1 VFDRL
6 ADFVVRRRL
15 WIVIVTGLFFVAA
28 GAIGGGVAERL
39 SSGGFE
45 DPNAE
50 STEAEEVLRDEFGTQ
65 TPNVIL
71 LVTAEEGSVDDPEVA
86 EAGAALT
93 GELAQQEGVEQVGSY
108 WSLQAPPL
116 KSKDGTK
123 ALVIGVI
130 EGSDDAISE
139 RMEEL
144 SPHFTRNEDG
154 IDVRVGGFAE
164 IYRQMST
171 TIEEDLVRAETIAL
185 PITMA
190 LLVVVFG
197 SVVAASLPL
206 LIGGLAI
213 VGTFLILTVLA
224 SMTQVSI
231 FALNLTTSMGLGLA
245 IDYSLFVVS
254 RYREELRNGL
264 EPHDAVKASVRTAGR
279 TVAFSGLTVALSL
292 GALMVFPLAFLRSF
306 AYAGIAVVLLAALAS
321 VVFLPAVL
329 ALLGRRVDSLRLW
342 RRREAHEG
350 EGFWHRIALTVMRR
364 PLVIA
369 TAVIVFLLVLG
380 APFLGVRWGQAD
392 DRALPEE
399 ASSHQVSQEIR
410 DGFDVNSANSLSV
423 VAPDA
428 DASEAEIDEYA
439 TTLSQTDGVF
449 AVQAATGTYAGG
461 RRVQPPDRSSVR
473 FMNEEGGTWLSV
485 IPAVEAF
492 SDAGEDF
499 ANDVRAAEAPWDVR
513 VTGPSAALV
522 DTKDSIF
529 SKVPLAGGLIAAATF
544 VLLFLMF
551 GSVLVPLKAIVLNM
565 LSLTATFGALVW
577 VFQDGN
583 LAGALDFTPT
593 GFLEVSTPIL
603 MFCIAFGLSMDYEV
617 FLLSRVKEEY
627 DHSGDNT
634 ASVALGLERTGRIVT
649 AAALLLSVVFVATAT
664 SGVSMIKMFG
674 IGLTLAVV
682 ADATLIRATL
692 VPAFM
697 RLAGRANWWAPGW
710 MRKIHDRFGISES
723 APATDP
729 APQGGVS

>member
-1 VFDRL
+1 MFDRL
-6 ADFVVRRRL
+6 AEFVVRRRL
-15 WIVIVTGLFFVAA
+15 WIVVATGFFFLAA
-28 GAIGGGVAERL
+28 GVLGGGVSERL

-50 STEAEEVLRDEFGTQ
+50 STEAEEVLRREFDTQ
-65 TPNVIL
+65 TPNVVL
-71 LVTAEEGSVDDPEVA
+71 LVTAEGGDVDDPAVA
-86 EAGAALT
+86 EEGLALT
-93 GELAQQEGVEQVGSY
+93 QELAAQEGVEQAGSY
-108 WSLQAPPL
+108 WSLQAPRL
-116 KSKDGTK
+116 KSKDRDQ

-130 EGSDDAISE
+130 EGDDDAIRE

-144 SPHFTRNEDG
+144 SPRFTREENG
-154 IDVRVGGFAE
+154 LKVQVGGFAE
-164 IYRQMST
+164 IYRQMAT
-171 TIEEDLVRAETIAL
+171 TIEEDLVRAETIAF
-185 PITMA
+185 PITMV

-197 SVVAASLPL
+197 SVVAAGLPL

-213 VGTFLILTVLA
+213 VGTFLILTILTT
-224 SMTQVSI
+224 MTQVSI
-231 FALNLTTSMGLGLA
+231 FALNLTTAMGLGLS

-254 RYREELRNGL
+254 RYREELRRGL
-264 EPHDAVKASVRTAGR
+264 EPHEAVKASVRTAGR

-292 GALMVFPLAFLRSF
+292 GALMVFPLSFLRSF
-306 AYAGIAVVLLAALAS
+306 AYAGIAVVLLASVAS

-329 ALLGRRVDSLRLW
+329 AMLGHRVDSLRLW
-342 RRREAHEG
+342 KRREAHDG
-350 EGFWHRIALTVMRR
+350 EGLWHRLAMTVMRR

-369 TAVIVFLLVLG
+369 SAVTLFLLVLG

-392 DRALPEE
+392 DRTLPEE
-399 ASSHQVSQEIR
+399 ASSHRVSQQIR

-428 DASEAEIDEYA
+428 GADEASTDEYA
-439 TTLSQTDGVF
+439 QSLSETEGVF
-449 AVQAATGTYAGG
+449 AVQAATGTYSQG
-461 RRVQPPDRSSVR
+461 RRVQPPDRSSAR
-473 FMNEEGGTWLSV
+473 FLNAEGGTWLSV

-492 SDAGEDF
+492 SDAGEEL
-499 ANDVRAAEAPWDVR
+499 ARDVRAAAAPWDVQ
-513 VTGPSAALV
+513 VTGPSAQLV

-529 SKVPLAGGLIAAATF
+529 ARVPLAGGLIAAATF

-583 LAGALDFTPT
+583 LSGVLDFQTT

-627 DHSGDNT
+627 DRTGDNT

-649 AAALLLSVVFVATAT
+649 AAALLLSVVFVATAA
-664 SGVSMIKMFG
+664 SGVSIIKMFG

-697 RLAGRANWWAPGW
+697 RLAGRANWWAPAW
-710 MRKIHDRFGISES
+710 MRRIHDRLGISEH
-723 APATDP
+723 APAVP
-729 APQGGVS
+729 AAQEGA

>member
-1 VFDRL
+1 MFDRL

-15 WIVIVTGLFFVAA
+15 WIVIGTALFFVAA

-39 SSGGFE
+39 SAGGFE
-45 DPNAE
+45 DPHAE
-50 STEAEEVLRDEFGTQ
+50 STRAEEVLRREFGTQ
-65 TPNVIL
+65 TPNVVL
-71 LVTAEEGSVDDPEVA
+71 LVTADGGDVDEPAVA
-86 EAGAALT
+86 EAGLALT
-93 GELAQQEGVEQVGSY
+93 EELARQDGVEEVGSY

-116 KSKDGTK
+116 KSNDGGQ
-123 ALVIGVI
+123 ALVVGVI
-130 EGSDDAISE
+130 EGSDDEVSE

-144 SPHFTRNEDG
+144 SPRFTRAGDG
-154 IDVRVGGFAE
+154 LDVRVGGFAE
-164 IYRQMST
+164 VYRQMST
-171 TIEEDLVRAETIAL
+171 TIEEDLVRAETIAI
-185 PITMA
+185 PITMV

-197 SVVAASLPL
+197 SVVAAGLPL

-213 VGTFLILTVLA
+213 VGTFLILTILA

-254 RYREELRNGL
+254 RYREELRGGL
-264 EPHDAVKASVRTAGR
+264 DPHEAVKASVRTAGR

-321 VVFLPAVL
+321 VVTLPAVL
-329 ALLGRRVDSLRLW
+329 ALLGHRVDSLRLW
-342 RRREAHEG
+342 KRKEAHEG
-350 EGFWHRIALTVMRR
+350 EGFWHRMAVTVMRR
-364 PLVIA
+364 PLVVA
-369 TAVIVFLLVLG
+369 SAVIAFLLVLG
-380 APFLGVRWGQAD
+380 APFLGVQWGQAD
-392 DRALPEE
+392 DRALPDE
-399 ASSHQVSQEIR
+399 ASSHRVSQEIR
-410 DGFDVNSANSLSV
+410 EAFDVNSANSLSV
-423 VAPDA
+423 VAPGAAAGED
-428 DASEAEIDEYA
+428 EIDDYA
-439 TTLSQTDGVF
+439 TALSRTEGVF
-449 AVQAATGTYAGG
+449 AVQAATGTYAEG
-461 RRVQPPDRSSVR
+461 RRVAPPDRFSAR
-473 FMNEEGGTWLSV
+473 FTNAEGGTWLSV
-485 IPAVEAF
+485 VPAVEAF
-492 SDAGEDF
+492 SDAGEEL
-499 ANDVRAAEAPWDVR
+499 ARAVRETPAPWDVQ

-529 SKVPLAGGLIAAATF
+529 AKVPLAGGLIAAATF

-583 LAGALDFTPT
+583 LSSLLDFTPT

-627 DHSGDNT
+627 DRTGDNT

-697 RLAGRANWWAPGW
+697 RLAGRANWWAPRW
-710 MRKIHDRFGISES
+710 MRRIHDRFGISEA
-723 APATDP
+723 APEGSTP
-729 APQGGVS
+729 

>member
-1 VFDRL
+1 MFERL

-15 WIVIVTGLFFVAA
+15 WIVIATGVFFLVA
-28 GAIGGGVAERL
+28 GAAGGGVADRL

-45 DPNAE
+45 DPDAE
-50 STEAEEVLRDEFGTQ
+50 STRAEEVLSSEFGTQ
-65 TPNVIL
+65 TPNVVL
-71 LVTAEEGSVDDPEVA
+71 LVTAEAGSVDDPEVA
-86 EAGAALT
+86 RTGTALT
-93 GELAQQEGVEQVGSY
+93 QELAQQEGVEQAASY
-108 WSLQAPPL
+108 WTLKAPPL
-116 KSKDGTK
+116 KSRDSSQ

-144 SPHFTRNEDG
+144 SPRFTRDGDG
-154 IDVRVGGFAE
+154 IDVAVGGFAE
-164 IYRQMST
+164 VYRQMST
-171 TIEEDLVRAETIAL
+171 TIEEDLVRAESIAL
-185 PITMA
+185 PIT
-190 LLVVVFG
+190 LLLCVFVFG

-213 VGTFLILTVLA
+213 VGTFLILSILA

-254 RYREELRNGL
+254 RYREELRKGL
-264 EPHDAVKASVRTAGR
+264 APHDAVKVSVRTAGR

-329 ALLGRRVDSLRLW
+329 ALLGHRVDSLRLW
-342 RRREAHEG
+342 HRKETHDG
-350 EGFWHRIALTVMRR
+350 EGFWHDLAMTVMRR
-364 PLVIA
+364 PLIIA
-369 TAVIVFLLVLG
+369 SAVIVFLLVLG
-380 APFLGVRWGQAD
+380 APFLGVQWGQAD
-392 DRALPEE
+392 DRALPTE
-399 ASSHQVSQEIR
+399 ATSHQVSQQIR

-423 VAPDA
+423 VAPGA
-428 DASEAEIDEYA
+428 DASPDEIATYA
-439 TTLSQTDGVF
+439 AALSETDGVF
-449 AVQAATGTYAGG
+449 AVQASTGTYVGG
-461 RRVQPPDRSSVR
+461 REFQGPDRSSVR
-473 FMNEEGGTWLSV
+473 FTNDEGGTWLSV

-492 SDAGEDF
+492 SDAGEEF
-499 ANDVRAAEAPWDVR
+499 ARDVRAVPAPWDVQ
-513 VTGPSAALV
+513 VTGPSASLV

-529 SKVPLAGGLIAAATF
+529 SKVPLAGALIAAATF

-583 LAGALDFTPT
+583 LSGVLDFTPT

-664 SGVSMIKMFG
+664 SGVTMIKMFG

-697 RLAGRANWWAPGW
+697 RLAGRANWWAPRW
-710 MRKIHDRFGISES
+710 MRRIHDRFGIGENVAS
-723 APATDP
+723 DVP

>member
-1 VFDRL
+1 MFDRL
-6 ADFVVRRRL
+6 AEFVVRRRL
-15 WIVIVTGLFFVAA
+15 WVVVVTGLFFLAA
-28 GAIGGGVAERL
+28 GAIGGGVADRL
-39 SSGGFE
+39 SAGGFE

-50 STEAEEVLRDEFGTQ
+50 STEAEAILRDEFGTQ
-65 TPNVIL
+65 TPNVVL
-71 LVTAEEGSVDDPEVA
+71 LVTAEGGSVDDLAVA
-86 EAGAALT
+86 RAGAALT
-93 GELAQQEGVEQVGSY
+93 EELAGQDGVEQAGSY
-108 WSLQAPPL
+108 WSLKAPPL
-116 KSKDGTK
+116 KSKDGDQ

-130 EGSDDAISE
+130 EGSDDDVKE

-144 SPHFTRNEDG
+144 SPLFTRSTAGLAVE
-154 IDVRVGGFAE
+154 VGGFAE
-164 IYRQMST
+164 VYRQMST
-171 TIEEDLVRAETIAL
+171 TIEEDLVTAETIAF
-185 PITMA
+185 PITMV

-197 SVVAASLPL
+197 SVVAAGLPL

-213 VGTFLILTVLA
+213 VGTFLILTILT

-254 RYREELRNGL
+254 RYREELRKGL
-264 EPHDAVKASVRTAGR
+264 EPLEAVKASVRTAGR

-329 ALLGRRVDSLRLW
+329 ALLGHRVDSLRLW

-350 EGFWHRIALTVMRR
+350 EGFWHRIAVTVMRR
-364 PLVIA
+364 PLPIA

-380 APFLGVRWGQAD
+380 APFLGVQWGQAD

-399 ASSHQVSQEIR
+399 ASSHRVSQAIR
-410 DGFDVNSANSLSV
+410 ENFDVNSANSLSV
-423 VAPDA
+423 VAPHSGA
-428 DASEAEIDEYA
+428 TEGEIDEYA

-449 AVQAATGTYAGG
+449 AVQAATGTYAQG
-461 RRVQPPDRSSVR
+461 RRVAPPDPSSAR
-473 FMNEEGGTWLSV
+473 FTNAGDGTWLSV

-499 ANDVRAAEAPWDVR
+499 ARDVRAAQAPWDVQ

-583 LAGALDFTPT
+583 LSGTFDFTPT

-627 DHSGDNT
+627 DLTGDNT

-674 IGLTLAVV
+674 IGLTLAVI

-710 MRKIHDRFGISES
+710 MRKIHDRFGISEH
-723 APATDP
+723 APAAP
-729 APQGGVS
+729 AAPQEGM

>member
-1 VFDRL
+1 VFESL

-15 WIVIVTGLFFVAA
+15 WIVVATGVFFLVA
-28 GAIGGGVAERL
+28 GAVGGGVAERL
-39 SSGGFE
+39 STGGFE
-45 DPNAE
+45 DPDAE
-50 STEAEEVLRDEFGTQ
+50 STRAEEILETEFGTR
-65 TPNVIL
+65 TPNVVL
-71 LVTAEEGSVDDPEVA
+71 LVTAEDGTVDDPA
-86 EAGAALT
+86 TASAGAALT
-93 GELAQQEGVEQVGSY
+93 EELASQDGVTQVASY
-108 WSLQAPPL
+108 WSMQAPPL
-116 KSKDGTK
+116 KSKDSTQ
-123 ALVIGVI
+123 ALVLGVI
-130 EGSDDAISE
+130 EGSDDAVGE

-144 SPHFTRNEDG
+144 SPKFTRDGDG
-154 IDVRVGGFAE
+154 IEVAVGGFAE
-164 IYRQMST
+164 VYRQMST

-185 PITMA
+185 PITMI

-197 SVVAASLPL
+197 SVVAAGLPL

-224 SMTQVSI
+224 SLTQVSI

-254 RYREELRNGL
+254 RYREELRGGL

-292 GALMVFPLAFLRSF
+292 GALLVFPLSFLRSF

-329 ALLGRRVDSLRLW
+329 ALLGHRVDSLRLW
-342 RRREAHEG
+342 RRKEAHEG
-350 EGFWHRIALTVMRR
+350 EGFWHGVAMTVMRR
-364 PLVIA
+364 PLIVA
-369 TAVIVFLLVLG
+369 TAVIAFLAVLG
-380 APFLGVRWGQAD
+380 APFFGVKWGQAD
-392 DRALPEE
+392 DRSLPAE
-399 ASSHQVSQEIR
+399 ATSHRVSQQIR
-410 DGFDVNSANSLSV
+410 ESFDVNSANALSV
-423 VAPDA
+423 VAPRA
-428 DASEAEIDEYA
+428 DAEPEEISAYASSLSEA
-439 TTLSQTDGVF
+439 DGVF
-449 AVQAATGTYAGG
+449 AVQALTGTYAGG
-461 RRVQPPDRSSVR
+461 RRVQGPDELSRR
-473 FMNEEGGTWLSV
+473 YANAEGGTWLSV

-499 ANDVRAAEAPWDVR
+499 AHDVRAVPAPWDVQ
-513 VTGPSAALV
+513 VTGPSASLV
-522 DTKDSIF
+522 DTQESIF

-551 GSVLVPLKAIVLNM
+551 GSVLVPLKAIVLNV
-565 LSLTATFGALVW
+565 LSLSATFGALVW

-583 LAGALDFTPT
+583 LSGVLDFTPT

-627 DHSGDNT
+627 DRSGDNT
-634 ASVALGLERTGRIVT
+634 SSVALGLERTGRIVT
-649 AAALLLSVVFVATAT
+649 AAALLLSIVFVATAT
-664 SGVSMIKMFG
+664 SGVSIIKMFG

-697 RLAGRANWWAPGW
+697 RLAGRANWWAPAW
-710 MRKIHDRFGISES
+710 MRRIHDRFGISEG
-723 APATDP
+723 APAE
-729 APQGGVS
+729 AAHQGGVS

>member
-6 ADFVVRRRL
+6 AEFVVKRRR
-15 WIVIVTGLFFVAA
+15 WIVVVTGLFFLAA
-28 GAIGGGVAERL
+28 GAIGGGVSERL

-45 DPNAE
+45 DPDAE
-50 STEAEEVLRDEFGTQ
+50 STVAEEVLRGEFGTQ

-71 LVTAEEGSVDDPEVA
+71 LVTAESGSVDDDAVA
-86 EAGAALT
+86 REGLALT
-93 GELAQQEGVEQVGSY
+93 EELAREEGVEQAGSY

-116 KSKDGTK
+116 QSNDGDQ
-123 ALVIGVI
+123 ALVVGVI
-130 EGSDDAISE
+130 KGDDDAIRE

-144 SPHFTRNEDG
+144 SPRFTRDG
-154 IDVRVGGFAE
+154 ETIDVEVGGFAE
-164 IYRQMST
+164 IYRQMAT

-185 PITMA
+185 PITLV

-197 SVVAASLPL
+197 SGVAASLPL

-213 VGTFLILTVLA
+213 VGTFLILTVLT

-254 RYREELRNGL
+254 RYREELRRGL
-264 EPHDAVKASVRTAGR
+264 EPHDAVKVSVRTAGR

-329 ALLGRRVDSLRLW
+329 AMLGHRVDSLRLW
-342 RRREAHEG
+342 KRHEAHDG
-350 EGFWHRIALTVMRR
+350 EGFWHRMAMTVMRR

-369 TAVIVFLLVLG
+369 SAVIVFLLVLG
-380 APFLGVRWGQAD
+380 APFLGVQWGQAD
-392 DRALPEE
+392 DRALPDD
-399 ASSHQVSQEIR
+399 ATSHLVSQQIR

-423 VAPDA
+423 VAPAA
-428 DASEAEIDEYA
+428 DASEAEIDGYA
-439 TTLSQTDGVF
+439 TALSETKGVF
-449 AVQAATGTYAGG
+449 AVQAATGTYSEG
-461 RRVQPPDRSSVR
+461 RLVQPPDRTSER
-473 FMNEEGGTWLSV
+473 FTNEDGGTWLSV

-492 SDAGEDF
+492 SDAGEEF
-499 ANDVRAAEAPWDVR
+499 ARDVRATAAPWDVQ

-529 SKVPLAGGLIAAATF
+529 SKVPLAGALIAAATF

-551 GSVLVPLKAIVLNM
+551 GSVLVPLKAIALNM

-583 LAGALDFTPT
+583 LSGALDFTAT

-627 DHSGDNT
+627 DRSGDNT

-723 APATDP
+723 APGSEP

>member
-1 VFDRL
+1 MFEGL

-15 WIVIVTGLFFVAA
+15 WIVAVTGVFFLVA
-28 GAIGGGVAERL
+28 GAVGGGVADRL
-39 SSGGFE
+39 STGGFE

-50 STEAEEVLRDEFGTQ
+50 STEAEEILKTEFGTQ
-65 TPNVIL
+65 TPNVVL
-71 LVTAEEGSVDDPEVA
+71 LVSAEEGTVDDPEVA

-93 GELAQQEGVEQVGSY
+93 EELAAQEGVSQVASY
-108 WSLQAPPL
+108 WSLKAPPL
-116 KSKDGTK
+116 KSKDSTQ

-130 EGSDDAISE
+130 DGSDDRITE

-144 SPHFTRNEDG
+144 SPEFTRHGAEV
-154 IDVRVGGFAE
+154 DVAVGGFAE
-164 IYRQMST
+164 VYRQMST

-185 PITMA
+185 PITMV

-197 SVVAASLPL
+197 SVVAAGLPL

-224 SMTQVSI
+224 SLTQVSI

-254 RYREELRNGL
+254 RYREELRGGL

-292 GALMVFPLAFLRSF
+292 GALLVFPLAFLRSF

-329 ALLGRRVDSLRLW
+329 ALLGHRVDSLRLW
-342 RRREAHEG
+342 HRKEAHEG
-350 EGFWHRIALTVMRR
+350 EGFWHGLAMTVMRR
-364 PLVIA
+364 PLIVA
-369 TAVIVFLLVLG
+369 TAVIAFLAILG
-380 APFLGVRWGQAD
+380 APFFGVKWGQAD
-392 DRALPEE
+392 DRSLPAE
-399 ASSHQVSQEIR
+399 ASSHQVSQQIR
-410 DGFDVNSANSLSV
+410 EGFDVNSANSLSV

-428 DASEAEIDEYA
+428 GADPQEITEYA
-439 TTLSQTDGVF
+439 TRLSQADGVF
-449 AVQAATGTYAGG
+449 AVQGLTGTFAGG
-461 RRVQPPDRSSVR
+461 RRVQPPDEISQR
-473 FMNEEGGTWLSV
+473 FANADGGTWLSV

-499 ANDVRAAEAPWDVR
+499 AREVRAVPAPWDVK
-513 VTGPSAALV
+513 VTGPSATLV
-522 DTKDSIF
+522 DTQDSIF

-565 LSLTATFGALVW
+565 LSLSATFGALVW
-577 VFQDGN
+577 VFQEGN
-583 LAGALDFTPT
+583 LSGVLDFTAT

-627 DHSGDNT
+627 DRSGDNT
-634 ASVALGLERTGRIVT
+634 SSVALGLERTGRIVT
-649 AAALLLSVVFVATAT
+649 AAALLLSIVFIATAT
-664 SGVSMIKMFG
+664 SGVSIIKMFG

-710 MRKIHDRFGISES
+710 MRRLHDRFGISEG
-723 APATDP
+723 APVEP